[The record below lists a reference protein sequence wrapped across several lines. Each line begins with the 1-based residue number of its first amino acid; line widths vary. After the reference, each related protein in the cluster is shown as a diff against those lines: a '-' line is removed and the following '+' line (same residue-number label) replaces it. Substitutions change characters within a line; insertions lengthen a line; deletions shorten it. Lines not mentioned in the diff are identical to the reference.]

1 MSQELWKKE
10 KYNFDDLCRIMTFL
24 RSEQGCPW
32 DREQTHESIRMN
44 FIEEVYEAIEAI
56 DIGDSE
62 LLCEELGDVL
72 LQVVFHAEMEKEKGV
87 FTIDD
92 VITEVCRKLI
102 IRHPHLFESKRKE
115 DAAAA
120 GETWEEVKRRTK
132 GQKTDLDAVTSVARS
147 LPALI
152 RSEKILSRAKT
163 TEESKKEREKVREE
177 LIQNLEK
184 TGPRDEEEIGKLLFL
199 TVMFARTNHV
209 NPEQALTNATDQF
222 VLKMAEKLREKPV

>member
-44 FIEEVYEAIEAI
+44 FIEEVYEAVEAI
-56 DIGDSE
+56 DIRDSK

-120 GETWEEVKRRTK
+120 VETWEEVKRRTK
-132 GQKTDLDAVTSVARS
+132 GQKTDLDAVASVARS

-222 VLKMAEKLREKPV
+222 VLKMAEKSREKPV

>member
-1 MSQELWKKE
+1 M
-10 KYNFDDLCRIMTFL
+10 
-24 RSEQGCPW
+24 
-32 DREQTHESIRMN
+32 
-44 FIEEVYEAIEAI
+44 
-56 DIGDSE
+56 
-62 LLCEELGDVL
+62 CEELGDVL